1 MWNGYPKLYALKSG
15 YHVGYHPE
23 LYLADSLHENQV
35 GSRPQFGSCP
45 HHWVYSY
52 IPHRLSKESKNQFWY
67 ITVIL
72 KNITTSKNRPENHE
86 CFVGCLMVSRKLST
100 LQRFLKQPRTSHSLI
115 LKKIWK
121 TWTRK
126 CLILKYLRTQ
136 LTHFLVSEINFV
148 KSNSRVLGY
157 KL

>member
-1 MWNGYPKLYALKSG
+1 MGIPSYMPWNLGMTLGITLSYTWLILCMRTRLVLDHNLARAPIIGSIPTYPIGY
-15 YHVGYHPE
+15 
-23 LYLADSLHENQV
+23 Q
-35 GSRPQFGSCP
+35 
-45 HHWVYSY
+45 
-52 IPHRLSKESKNQFWY
+52 KNQFWY

-86 CFVGCLMVSRKLST
+86 CFVGCLMVSRKRST

-121 TWTRK
+121 TWTHK
-126 CLILKYLRTQ
+126 CVILKYLRTQ
-136 LTHFLVSEINFV
+136 LTHFLVSEINFL
-148 KSNSRVLGY
+148 KRNSRVLGY

>member
-23 LYLADSLHENQV
+23 LYLADTLHENQV

-100 LQRFLKQPRTSHSLI
+100 LQRFFETAKNQPLFDSEKDLKDLDPTSV
-115 LKKIWK
+115 WFWN
-121 TWTRK
+121 TWELNWPT
-126 CLILKYLRTQ
+126 
-136 LTHFLVSEINFV
+136 F
-148 KSNSRVLGY
+148 
-157 KL
+157 